1 MRMDKKVNPYDIC
14 VRQFDKIADVLKLE
28 PGIREFLIK
37 PKRQLIVSV
46 PVELDNGSYV
56 VFDAYRVQH
65 NTARGPAKG
74 GIRFHQ
80 DVTLDEV
87 KALATWMTW
96 KCALVNV
103 PFGGAKGGVACDPTK
118 MSPKEI
124 ERLTRRF
131 TAEISIIIGPEKDI
145 PAPDVNTNAQ
155 TMSWIMDTYSLLRGY
170 SVPGVV
176 TGKPLFIGGS
186 LGRDAATGRGVTF
199 VVEEAAKR
207 LKLDPAETRVV
218 VQGFGNVGSN
228 AALLLYEL
236 GFKIVGICDVYG
248 AVYNENGIDIK
259 KAVDY
264 VHSTGKVVGL
274 PNTEPVSHEEFLILP
289 CDILVPAALEAQITG
304 ENADKIKAKII
315 AEGANGPTTPE
326 ADEILDDKGV
336 LVIPDIL
343 ANAGGVTVS
352 YFEWV
357 QDLMAH
363 YWTETEVN
371 SKLEKIMK
379 DAFNQVYDSAVAQD
393 ISMRDAA
400 YMLAVARV
408 AEATRIRGIYP

>member
-1 MRMDKKVNPYDIC
+1 MRMDTKVNPYDIC

-46 PVELDNGSYV
+46 PVELDNGSYA
-56 VFDAYRVQH
+56 VFDGYRVQH

-207 LKLDPAETRVV
+207 LKLDPAKTRVV

-274 PNTEPVSHEEFLILP
+274 PNTEPVSHEEFLMLP

>member
-1 MRMDKKVNPYDIC
+1 MRMDTKVNPYDIC

-46 PVELDNGSYV
+46 PVELDNGSYA
-56 VFDAYRVQH
+56 VFDGYRVQH

-131 TAEISIIIGPEKDI
+131 TTEISIIIGPEKDI

-228 AALLLYEL
+228 TALLLYEL

-274 PNTEPVSHEEFLILP
+274 PNTEPVSHEEFLMLP
-289 CDILVPAALEAQITG
+289 CDILVPAALEAQITE

>member
-1 MRMDKKVNPYDIC
+1 MKEKVNPYEIC
-14 VRQFDKIADVLKLE
+14 VKQFNKVADKLELE

-46 PVELDNGSYV
+46 PVEMDDGSYK
-56 VFDAYRVQH
+56 VFDGYRVQH
-65 NTARGPAKG
+65 NIARGPAKG
-74 GIRFHQ
+74 GIRYHQ
-80 DVTLDEV
+80 NVTLDEV

-96 KCALVNV
+96 KCAVVNV
-103 PFGGAKGGVACDPTK
+103 PYGGAKGGITCDPTK
-118 MSPKEI
+118 MSVREI
-124 ERLTRRF
+124 ERLTRRY

-145 PAPDVNTNAQ
+145 PAPDINTNAQ
-155 TMSWIMDTYSLLRGY
+155 TMSWIMDTYSVLKGY

-186 LGRDAATGRGVTF
+186 LGRDAATGRGVMY
-199 VVEEAAKR
+199 VIEEAAKH
-207 LKLDPAETRVV
+207 LGIQLQDAEVV

-228 AALLLYEL
+228 AAILIEEK
-236 GFKIVGICDVYG
+236 GCKTIGICDVYG
-248 AVYNENGIDIK
+248 AVYNKEGIDIK
-259 KAVDY
+259 KAVDF
-264 VHSTGKVVGL
+264 VRSTGKIVGL
-274 PNTEPVSHEEFLILP
+274 PETEPINPTEFLTLE
-289 CDILVPAALEAQITG
+289 CDILVPAALEGQITKD
-304 ENADKIKAKII
+304 NADRIKAKIV

-326 ADEILDDKGV
+326 ADEILFDKGIF
-336 LVIPDIL
+336 VIPDIL

-363 YWTETEVN
+363 YWTEEEVN
-371 SKLEKIMK
+371 NKLEKIMK
-379 DAFNQVYDSAVAQD
+379 DAFKQVYDSATAQKS
-393 ISMRDAA
+393 SMRDAA

>member
-1 MRMDKKVNPYDIC
+1 MKKKINPYEIC
-14 VRQFDKIADVLKLE
+14 VKQFNKVADKLELE

-46 PVELDNGSYV
+46 PVEMDDGSYR
-56 VFDAYRVQH
+56 VFDGYRVQH
-65 NTARGPAKG
+65 NIARGPAKG
-74 GIRFHQ
+74 GIRYHQ
-80 DVTLDEV
+80 NVTLDEV

-96 KCALVNV
+96 KCAVVNV
-103 PFGGAKGGVACDPTK
+103 PYGGAKGGITCDPTK
-118 MSPKEI
+118 MSAREI
-124 ERLTRRF
+124 ERLTRRY

-155 TMSWIMDTYSLLRGY
+155 TMSWIMDTYSVLKGY

-186 LGRDAATGRGVTF
+186 LGRDAATGRGVMY
-199 VVEEAAKR
+199 VVREAVKC
-207 LKLDPAETRVV
+207 LGLQLNDMKVV

-228 AALLLYEL
+228 AALLLEEI
-236 GFKIVGICDVYG
+236 GCKIIGICDVYG
-248 AVYNENGIDIK
+248 AVYNKKGIDIK
-259 KAVDY
+259 KAVDF
-264 VHSTGKVVGL
+264 VRSTGKVVGL
-274 PNTEPVSHEEFLILP
+274 PDTEPIDPAEFLSLE
-289 CDILVPAALEAQITG
+289 CDILVPSALEGQITKD
-304 ENADKIKAKII
+304 NADKIQAKII

-326 ADEILDDKGV
+326 ADEILFDRGIF
-336 LVIPDIL
+336 VIPDIL
-343 ANAGGVTVS
+343 ANAGGVSVS

-363 YWTETEVN
+363 YWTEEEVN

-379 DAFNQVYDSAVAQD
+379 DAFKQVYDSATAQKT
-393 ISMRDAA
+393 SMRDAA

>member
-1 MRMDKKVNPYDIC
+1 MKEKINPYEIC
-14 VRQFDKIADVLKLE
+14 VRQFNKVADKLELE

-46 PVELDNGSYV
+46 PVEMDDGSYK
-56 VFDAYRVQH
+56 VFDGYRVQH
-65 NTARGPAKG
+65 NIARGPAKG
-74 GIRFHQ
+74 GIRYHQ
-80 DVTLDEV
+80 NVTLDEV

-96 KCALVNV
+96 KCAVVNV
-103 PFGGAKGGVACDPTK
+103 PYGGAKGGITCDPTK
-118 MSPKEI
+118 MSAREI
-124 ERLTRRF
+124 ERLTRRY

-155 TMSWIMDTYSLLRGY
+155 TMSWIMDTYSVLKGY

-186 LGRDAATGRGVTF
+186 LGRDAATGRGVMY
-199 VVEEAAKR
+199 VVREAVKC
-207 LKLDPAETRVV
+207 LGLQLNDMKVV

-228 AALLLYEL
+228 AALLLEEI
-236 GFKIVGICDVYG
+236 GCKIIGICDVYG
-248 AVYNENGIDIK
+248 AVYNKKGIDIK
-259 KAVDY
+259 KAVDF
-264 VHSTGKVVGL
+264 VRSTGKVVDL
-274 PNTEPVSHEEFLILP
+274 PDTEPIDPDEFLTLE
-289 CDILVPAALEAQITG
+289 CDILVPSALEGQITKD
-304 ENADKIKAKII
+304 NADKIQAKII

-326 ADEILDDKGV
+326 ADEILFDRGIF
-336 LVIPDIL
+336 VIPDIL
-343 ANAGGVTVS
+343 ANAGGVSVS

-363 YWTETEVN
+363 YWTEEEVN

-379 DAFNQVYDSAVAQD
+379 DAFKQVYDSATAQKT
-393 ISMRDAA
+393 SMRDAA

>member
-1 MRMDKKVNPYDIC
+1 MSKKVNPYDIC
-14 VRQFDKIADVLKLE
+14 VRQFDKVADFLKLE

-37 PKRQLIVSV
+37 PKRQLIVSI
-46 PVELDNGSYV
+46 PVELDDGSYV
-56 VFDAYRVQH
+56 VFDGYRVQH
-65 NTARGPAKG
+65 NIARGPAKG

-96 KCALVNV
+96 KCAVVNV

-118 MSPKEI
+118 MSGKEI

-155 TMSWIMDTYSLLRGY
+155 TMSWIMDTFSLLRGY

-186 LGRDAATGRGVTF
+186 LGRDAATGRGVMF
-199 VVEEAAKR
+199 VVKEAAKK
-207 LKLDPAETRVV
+207 LELDPAETKVI

-228 AALLLYEL
+228 AALLLEEL
-236 GFKIVGICDVYG
+236 GFKIVGICDVY
-248 AVYNENGIDIK
+248 AAAYNENGIDIK
-259 KAVDY
+259 RAVDY
-264 VHSTGKVVGL
+264 VHSTGKVVDL
-274 PNTEPVSHEEFLILP
+274 PDAKQVSHEEFLTLP
-289 CDILVPAALEAQITG
+289 CDILVPAALEAQITE
-304 ENADKIKAKII
+304 ENAGKIKAKII

-326 ADEILDDKGV
+326 ADEILYDKGV

-363 YWTETEVN
+363 YWTESEVN

-379 DAFNQVYDSAVAQD
+379 DAFNQVYNSATAQK

-400 YMLAVARV
+400 YILAVARV

>member
-1 MRMDKKVNPYDIC
+1 MKKKINPYEIC
-14 VRQFDKIADVLKLE
+14 VKQFNKVADKLELE

-46 PVELDNGSYV
+46 PVEMDDGSYK
-56 VFDAYRVQH
+56 VFDGYRVQH
-65 NTARGPAKG
+65 NIARGPAKG
-74 GIRFHQ
+74 GIRYHQ
-80 DVTLDEV
+80 NVTLDEV

-96 KCALVNV
+96 KCAVVNV
-103 PFGGAKGGVACDPTK
+103 PYGGAKGGITCDPTK
-118 MSPKEI
+118 MSAREI
-124 ERLTRRF
+124 ERLSRRY

-155 TMSWIMDTYSLLRGY
+155 TMSWIMDTYSVLKGY

-186 LGRDAATGRGVTF
+186 LGRDAATGRGVMY
-199 VVEEAAKR
+199 VVREAVKC
-207 LKLDPAETRVV
+207 LGLQLNDMKVV

-228 AALLLYEL
+228 AALLLEEI
-236 GFKIVGICDVYG
+236 GCKIIGICDVYG
-248 AVYNENGIDIK
+248 AVYNKKGIDIK
-259 KAVDY
+259 KAVDF
-264 VHSTGKVVGL
+264 VRSTGKVVGL
-274 PNTEPVSHEEFLILP
+274 PDTEPIDPAEFLSLE
-289 CDILVPAALEAQITG
+289 CDILVPAALEGQITKD
-304 ENADKIKAKII
+304 NADKIQAKII

-326 ADEILDDKGV
+326 ADEILFDRGIF
-336 LVIPDIL
+336 VIPDIL
-343 ANAGGVTVS
+343 ANAGGVSVS

-363 YWTETEVN
+363 YWTEEEVN

-379 DAFNQVYDSAVAQD
+379 DAFKQVYDSATAQKT
-393 ISMRDAA
+393 SMRDAA

>member
-1 MRMDKKVNPYDIC
+1 MKEKINPYEIC
-14 VRQFDKIADVLKLE
+14 VKQFNKVADKLELE

-46 PVELDNGSYV
+46 PAEMDDGSYK
-56 VFDAYRVQH
+56 VFDGYRVQH
-65 NTARGPAKG
+65 NIARGPAKG
-74 GIRFHQ
+74 GIRYHQ
-80 DVTLDEV
+80 NVTLDEV

-96 KCALVNV
+96 KCAVVNV
-103 PFGGAKGGVACDPTK
+103 PFGGAKGGITCDPTK
-118 MSPKEI
+118 MSAREI
-124 ERLTRRF
+124 ERLTRRY

-155 TMSWIMDTYSLLRGY
+155 TMSWIMDTYSVLKGY

-186 LGRDAATGRGVTF
+186 LGRDAATGRGVMY
-199 VVEEAAKR
+199 VIEEAAKH
-207 LKLDPAETRVV
+207 LGMQLQNAEVV

-228 AALLLYEL
+228 AAILLEEK
-236 GFKIVGICDVYG
+236 GCKIIGICDVYG
-248 AVYNENGIDIK
+248 AVYNKKGIDIK
-259 KAVDY
+259 KAVDF
-264 VHSTGKVVGL
+264 VRSTGKIVDL
-274 PNTEPVSHEEFLILP
+274 PDTEPIDPAEFLTLE
-289 CDILVPAALEAQITG
+289 CDILVPAALEGQITK
-304 ENADKIKAKII
+304 ENADQIKAKIV

-326 ADEILDDKGV
+326 ADEILFDKSIF
-336 LVIPDIL
+336 VIPDIL

-363 YWTETEVN
+363 YWTEEEVN
-371 SKLEKIMK
+371 NKLEKIMK
-379 DAFNQVYDSAVAQD
+379 DAFKQVYDSASAQK

>member
-1 MRMDKKVNPYDIC
+1 MKKKINPYEIC
-14 VRQFDKIADVLKLE
+14 VKQFNKVADKLELE

-46 PVELDNGSYV
+46 PVEMDDGSYK
-56 VFDAYRVQH
+56 VFDGYRVQH
-65 NTARGPAKG
+65 NIARGPAKG
-74 GIRFHQ
+74 GIRYHQ
-80 DVTLDEV
+80 NVTLDEV

-96 KCALVNV
+96 KCAVVNV
-103 PFGGAKGGVACDPTK
+103 PYGGAKGGITCDPTK
-118 MSPKEI
+118 MSAREI
-124 ERLTRRF
+124 ERLTRRY

-155 TMSWIMDTYSLLRGY
+155 TMSWIMDTYSVLKGY

-186 LGRDAATGRGVTF
+186 LGRDAATGRGVMY
-199 VVEEAAKR
+199 VVREAVKC
-207 LKLDPAETRVV
+207 LGLQLNDMKVV

-228 AALLLYEL
+228 AALLLEEI
-236 GFKIVGICDVYG
+236 GCKIIGICDVYG
-248 AVYNENGIDIK
+248 AVYNKKGIDIK
-259 KAVDY
+259 KAVDF
-264 VHSTGKVVGL
+264 VRSTGKVVGL
-274 PNTEPVSHEEFLILP
+274 PDTEPIDPAEFLSLE
-289 CDILVPAALEAQITG
+289 CDILVPAALEGQITKD
-304 ENADKIKAKII
+304 NADKIQAKII

-326 ADEILDDKGV
+326 ADEILFDRGIF
-336 LVIPDIL
+336 VIPDIL
-343 ANAGGVTVS
+343 ANAGGVSVS

-363 YWTETEVN
+363 YWTEEEVN

-379 DAFNQVYDSAVAQD
+379 DAFKQVYDSATAQKT
-393 ISMRDAA
+393 SMRDAA

>member
-1 MRMDKKVNPYDIC
+1 MKEKINPYEIC
-14 VRQFDKIADVLKLE
+14 VRQFNKVADKLELE

-46 PVELDNGSYV
+46 PVEMDDGSYK
-56 VFDAYRVQH
+56 VFDGYRVQH
-65 NTARGPAKG
+65 NIARGPAKG
-74 GIRFHQ
+74 GIRYHQ
-80 DVTLDEV
+80 NVTLDEV

-96 KCALVNV
+96 KCAVVNV
-103 PFGGAKGGVACDPTK
+103 PYGGAKGGITCDPTK
-118 MSPKEI
+118 MSAREI
-124 ERLTRRF
+124 ERLTRRY

-155 TMSWIMDTYSLLRGY
+155 TMSWIMDTYSVLKGY

-186 LGRDAATGRGVTF
+186 LGRDAATGRGVMY
-199 VVEEAAKR
+199 VVREAVKC
-207 LKLDPAETRVV
+207 LGLQLNDMKVV

-228 AALLLYEL
+228 AALLLEEI
-236 GFKIVGICDVYG
+236 GCKIIGICDVYG
-248 AVYNENGIDIK
+248 AVYNKKGIDIK
-259 KAVDY
+259 KAVDF
-264 VHSTGKVVGL
+264 VRSTGKVVDL
-274 PNTEPVSHEEFLILP
+274 PDTEPIDPDEFLTLE
-289 CDILVPAALEAQITG
+289 CDILVPAALEGQITKD
-304 ENADKIKAKII
+304 NADKIQAKII

-326 ADEILDDKGV
+326 ADEILFDRGIF
-336 LVIPDIL
+336 VIPDIL
-343 ANAGGVTVS
+343 ANAGGVSVS

-363 YWTETEVN
+363 YWTEEEVN

-379 DAFNQVYDSAVAQD
+379 DAFKQVYDSATAQKT
-393 ISMRDAA
+393 SMRDAA

>member
-1 MRMDKKVNPYDIC
+1 MKEKVNPYEIC
-14 VRQFDKIADVLKLE
+14 VKQFNKVADKLELE

-46 PVELDNGSYV
+46 PVEMDDGSYK
-56 VFDAYRVQH
+56 VFDGYRVQH
-65 NTARGPAKG
+65 NIARGPAKG
-74 GIRFHQ
+74 GIRYHQ
-80 DVTLDEV
+80 NVTLDEV

-96 KCALVNV
+96 KCAVVNV
-103 PFGGAKGGVACDPTK
+103 PYGGAKGGITCDPTK
-118 MSPKEI
+118 MSVREI
-124 ERLTRRF
+124 ERLTRRY

-145 PAPDVNTNAQ
+145 PAPDINTNAQ
-155 TMSWIMDTYSLLRGY
+155 TMSWIMDTYSVLKGY

-186 LGRDAATGRGVTF
+186 LGRDAATGRGVMY
-199 VVEEAAKR
+199 VIEEAAKH
-207 LKLDPAETRVV
+207 LGIQLQDAEVV

-228 AALLLYEL
+228 AAILLEEK
-236 GFKIVGICDVYG
+236 GCKTIGICDVYG
-248 AVYNENGIDIK
+248 AVYNKEGIDIK
-259 KAVDY
+259 KAVDF
-264 VHSTGKVVGL
+264 VRSTGKIVGL
-274 PNTEPVSHEEFLILP
+274 PETEPINPTEFLTLE
-289 CDILVPAALEAQITG
+289 CDILVPAALEGQITKD
-304 ENADKIKAKII
+304 NADRIKAKIV

-326 ADEILDDKGV
+326 ADEILFDKGIF
-336 LVIPDIL
+336 VIPDIL

-363 YWTETEVN
+363 YWTEEEVN
-371 SKLEKIMK
+371 NKLEKIMK
-379 DAFNQVYDSAVAQD
+379 DAFKQVYDSATAQKS
-393 ISMRDAA
+393 SMRDAA

>member
-1 MRMDKKVNPYDIC
+1 MKEKVNPYEIC
-14 VRQFDKIADVLKLE
+14 VKQFNKVADKLELE

-46 PVELDNGSYV
+46 PVEMDDRSYK
-56 VFDAYRVQH
+56 VFDGYRVQH
-65 NTARGPAKG
+65 NIARGPAKG
-74 GIRFHQ
+74 GIRYHQ
-80 DVTLDEV
+80 NVTLDEV

-96 KCALVNV
+96 KCAVVNV
-103 PFGGAKGGVACDPTK
+103 PYGGAKGGITCDPTK
-118 MSPKEI
+118 MSVREI
-124 ERLTRRF
+124 ERLTRRY

-155 TMSWIMDTYSLLRGY
+155 TMSWIMDTYSVLKGY

-186 LGRDAATGRGVTF
+186 LGRDAATGRGVMY
-199 VVEEAAKR
+199 VIEEAAKH
-207 LKLDPAETRVV
+207 LGMQLQDAEVI

-228 AALLLYEL
+228 AALLLEEI
-236 GFKIVGICDVYG
+236 GCKIIGICDVYG
-248 AVYNENGIDIK
+248 AVYNKEGIDIK
-259 KAVDY
+259 RAVDF
-264 VHSTGKVVGL
+264 VRSTGKVVGL
-274 PNTEPVSHEEFLILP
+274 TDTEPIDPAEFLTLE
-289 CDILVPAALEAQITG
+289 CDILVPAALEGQITKD
-304 ENADKIKAKII
+304 NADRIKAKIV

-326 ADEILDDKGV
+326 ADEILFDKGIF
-336 LVIPDIL
+336 VIPDIL

-363 YWTETEVN
+363 YWTEEEVN
-371 SKLEKIMK
+371 NKLEKIMK
-379 DAFNQVYDSAVAQD
+379 NAFKQVYDSATAQKT
-393 ISMRDAA
+393 SMRDAA